1 MEQPNKIT
9 LHTDPAT
16 DQRFHHAGLRC
27 GLLGINLPG
36 RGVVELRLPEGHCT
50 DMAGAIRLAKAVTKP
65 MSAYGLWC
73 VRTIAGGMLDTS
85 YEHSDGKWVAYCHTP
100 KKAKKEQGK

>member
-1 MEQPNKIT
+1 MIDQ
-9 LHTDPAT
+9 LHH
-16 DQRFHHAGLRC
+16 RGLLCGLR
-27 GLLGINLPG
+27 GIHFPG
-36 RGVVELRLPEGHCT
+36 NGVVELLLPDGHCT

-73 VRTIAGGMLDTS
+73 VRTIAGGLLDTS